1 MGAILAILERENRVF
16 RVQEQEAK
24 KSRETVKYDR
34 FLRERECVYVQ
45 YSLQRNWLQRE
56 RERERERGCYINAGL
71 FSVSVSVSVSV
82 LAVRLLR
89 LSFALE

>member
-34 FLRERECVYVQ
+34 FLRERERESVCTYSTVY
-45 YSLQRNWLQRE
+45 RE
-56 RERERERGCYINAGL
+56 IGCRERERGCYINAGL
-71 FSVSVSVSVSV
+71 FSVSVSDSVSV

>member
-1 MGAILAILERENRVF
+1 MCVRTVQFTEKLA
-16 RVQEQEAK
+16 A
-24 KSRETVKYDR
+24 
-34 FLRERECVYVQ
+34 
-45 YSLQRNWLQRE
+45 
-56 RERERERGCYINAGL
+56 ERERERGCYINAGL

>member
-1 MGAILAILERENRVF
+1 M
-16 RVQEQEAK
+16 
-24 KSRETVKYDR
+24 
-34 FLRERECVYVQ
+34 YVQ
-45 YSLQRNWLQRE
+45 YSLQRNWLQ

-71 FSVSVSVSVSV
+71 FSVSV

>member
-34 FLRERECVYVQ
+34 FLRERERERECVYVQ

-56 RERERERGCYINAGL
+56 REREREVVI
-71 FSVSVSVSVSV
+71 
-82 LAVRLLR
+82 
-89 LSFALE
+89 

>member
-1 MGAILAILERENRVF
+1 MCVRTVQFTEKLA
-16 RVQEQEAK
+16 A
-24 KSRETVKYDR
+24 
-34 FLRERECVYVQ
+34 
-45 YSLQRNWLQRE
+45 E

-71 FSVSVSVSVSV
+71 FSVSV

>member
-1 MGAILAILERENRVF
+1 MCVRTVQFTEKLA
-16 RVQEQEAK
+16 A
-24 KSRETVKYDR
+24 
-34 FLRERECVYVQ
+34 
-45 YSLQRNWLQRE
+45 E

-71 FSVSVSVSVSV
+71 FSVSVSV

>member
-1 MGAILAILERENRVF
+1 M
-16 RVQEQEAK
+16 
-24 KSRETVKYDR
+24 
-34 FLRERECVYVQ
+34 YVQ

-71 FSVSVSVSVSV
+71 FSVSV